1 MIRDVKLSSILRV
14 DYRKLLEMT
23 FFFSF
28 QYIFRSCKTKCFL
41 EREIGYST
49 QNLNFKRKSCVL
61 DTHIHNE
68 MPI

>member
-1 MIRDVKLSSILRV
+1 MKTLGD
-14 DYRKLLEMT
+14 DLL
-23 FFFSF
+23 FFS
-28 QYIFRSCKTKCFL
+28 QYIFKSYKTTCFL
-41 EREIGYST
+41 ERKIGYSM